1 MLRRA
6 LTLVLS
12 LGCIV
17 SSLPAQLP
25 GPQAGFP
32 FPEKLTY
39 RVEWRL
45 ITAGNATVQLLKS
58 GPAGWTFNMNLE
70 SAGLVTRLYK
80 VLDSY
85 KISTTNQFCLT
96 SAVLDAQEGKKH
108 KVGTLAVDNGAHQI
122 SYDERDVSKSTSS
135 KTNLPGAPACTYEIV
150 GALAALRTANLPPG
164 KSMLVPITDG
174 KKLVRAKVEAQAR
187 ENVTVN
193 GKSYATT
200 RYEAFVFDGVLYKR
214 KGRLLVW
221 VTNDPEHLP
230 VVFRLLIGFPIG
242 TVTAE
247 LQKHEKY

>member
-17 SSLPAQLP
+17 SSLPAQLQ

-58 GPAGWTFNMNLE
+58 EPAGWTFNMNLE

-108 KVGTLAVDNGAHQI
+108 KLGTLAVDNRAHQI
-122 SYDERDVSKSTSS
+122 SYDERDCFKKYEQQDEST
-135 KTNLPGAPACTYEIV
+135 
-150 GALAALRTANLPPG
+150 
-164 KSMLVPITDG
+164 
-174 KKLVRAKVEAQAR
+174 
-187 ENVTVN
+187 
-193 GKSYATT
+193 
-200 RYEAFVFDGVLYKR
+200 
-214 KGRLLVW
+214 GRSCLHV
-221 VTNDPEHLP
+221 
-230 VVFRLLIGFPIG
+230 
-242 TVTAE
+242 
-247 LQKHEKY
+247 